1 MSILQQQDVLL
12 VEDNPAHAQL
22 VIRWLEE
29 NDFTGKIHHVGD
41 GAEALDYL
49 FQRGDYSDT
58 DISPRPRVVL
68 LDLRLPKVD
77 GLEVLEQIKSSP
89 ELMSIP
95 VIILTTSAADRDV
108 NQAYQSHVNSYLVK
122 PMDYEK
128 FEELMEDLGRYWLSL
143 NQAVVK

>member
-1 MSILQQQDVLL
+1 MSISQQQDVLL

-29 NDFTGKIHHVGD
+29 NDFTGKVHHVSD
-41 GAEALDYL
+41 GAAALDYL

-58 DISPRPRVVL
+58 NTSPRPRVVL

-89 ELMSIP
+89 DHMSIP

-108 NQAYQSHVNSYLVK
+108 KQAYQNHVNSYLVK
-122 PMDYEK
+122 PMDYQK

-143 NQAVVK
+143 NQAVTK